1 MMEEKNSMVFVSKQF
16 IKTYSRWG
24 KNGPSNNRVCLE
36 KLTTVEN
43 AVESESEW
51 DPGLMIWMEVFVSM
65 LCIRSFGFFVVC
77 RAFESNYECAH
88 TAPIWCSI
96 WAKQL
101 AFQISSIL
109 CLALLYIWV
118 IRFGFKSM
126 RKKRPKLVTQSPMKK
141 KQQKGNDER
150 YAILAK
156 KSVCTHFGCRSANM
170 NDCYP
175 FL

>member
-1 MMEEKNSMVFVSKQF
+1 MVFVSKQF

-24 KNGPSNNRVCLE
+24 KMDHQIIECVWKNWPPSKMLLRVR
-36 KLTTVEN
+36 VN
-43 AVESESEW
+43 ES
-51 DPGLMIWMEVFVSM
+51 PGLMIWMEVFVSM

-109 CLALLYIWV
+109 CLAFLYIWV